1 MRTLL
6 ALPLAVLLLGCT
18 LEVVAD
24 NVEGVFDK
32 SLTVSGPVA
41 LELESRSGSVEV
53 IGSSGDEVRVHGKI
67 RAGWGMSR
75 EEAEKRVKALQD
87 DPPVRLE
94 DGVVRIGHGVAPALF
109 DDISVS
115 YEITIPERA
124 KVTIQSRSGSQTVE
138 RVAGPVVLDS
148 RSGSVH
154 VRDIA
159 SDVEAR
165 LSSGSLTVEHV
176 KGALTAESSS
186 GSQTFRDIAGGVHT
200 QSSSGSVKL
209 EDIHGPVEVKASSGS
224 VRVRQASAAPVKVDC
239 SSGSIHVETATG
251 AGYDFDIQTSSG
263 GIGLPD
269 DEVTLTQSDKRHKKG
284 ALRGGGPLIAL
295 QARSGGVQVR

>member
-1 MRTLL
+1 MRTFL
-6 ALPLAVLLLGCT
+6 AVPLAALLLGCT

-32 SLTVSGPVA
+32 SLTVTGPVA

-67 RAGWGMSR
+67 RAGWNMSR
-75 EEAEKRVKALQD
+75 EEAEKRVKALQA
-87 DPPVRLE
+87 DPPVRL
-94 DGVVRIGHGVAPALF
+94 DNGVIRIGHSVAPALF

-115 YEITIPERA
+115 YEISLPERA
-124 KVTIQSRSGSQTVE
+124 KVTLHSRSGSQTIE
-138 RVAGPVVLDS
+138 RIAGPVMLEA
-148 RSGSVH
+148 RSGSVR
-154 VRDIA
+154 VREV
-159 SDVEAR
+159 SGDVEAHV
-165 LSSGSLTVEHV
+165 SSGSLTVEHV

-186 GSQTFRDIAGGVHT
+186 GSQTFRDIEGGVHT
-200 QSSSGSVKL
+200 QASSGSVKL
-209 EDIHGPVEVKASSGS
+209 EEIRGPVEVKASSGS
-224 VRVRQASAAPVKVDC
+224 VRVSQAAAAPVKVDC

-269 DEVTLTQSDKRHKKG
+269 DDVTLTQSDKRHKKG